1 MSALQDLRRH
11 RRIAPPRP
19 LHARFELKGALVS
32 AVEVVSVGAG
42 GFGAWVE
49 DRYAALFE
57 PGGKLKGLV
66 FDDPLLPE
74 PPDFAR
80 VVFSTLKGQSARAG
94 FIMIGVEF
102 IEMPELFYRHME
114 QLVQAQPEV

>member
-1 MSALQDLRRH
+1 MAPQQDLRRH

-32 AVEVVSVGAG
+32 AVEIVSLGAG

-57 PGGKLKGLV
+57 PGGRLKSLV

-74 PPDFAR
+74 PPDFGR

-102 IEMPELFYRHME
+102 LEMPELFFRHME
-114 QLVQAQPEV
+114 ELALTHPEA